1 MASVPV
7 SSEKWQA
14 LEARLA
20 KLGIRQQD
28 LEEQFVR
35 SGGRGGQHVNKV
47 ATCVILTHRPTGLTV
62 RCQEERSQG
71 LNRFLARRR
80 LVDKMEERLL
90 GEASRR
96 RQEIEKIRRQKR
108 KRSKRA
114 KEKVLAGKRHRAEIK
129 AQRKSVTG
137 EE

>member
-20 KLGIRQQD
+20 KLGIREQD
-28 LEEQFVR
+28 LDEQFVR
-35 SGGRGGQHVNKV
+35 SGGSGGQHVNKV
-47 ATCVILTHRPTGLTV
+47 ATCVVLTHRPTGLTV

-80 LVDKMEERLL
+80 LADKREEQLL

-114 KEKVLAGKRHRAEIK
+114 KEKILKGKHHRARVKE
-129 AQRKSVTG
+129 QRKSVRG
-137 EE
+137 ED